1 MRELLVEVQMRSK
14 QSSILSVGDC
24 RTPIRAKSSLMV
36 INAAAAGLGELV
48 SSVVDGPAVY
58 VVNVMTRNENPVKL
72 KTENRTNRL
81 SRLEGG
87 VVEKRGIV
95 SRPLSSNGPWG
106 RKGNGEKRGVKGGR
120 RRGKCGGEWEG
131 RGRVKRVRE
140 EGNLEG
146 KEVKQLQM

>member
-1 MRELLVEVQMRSK
+1 MKLEVETGELLAMKWKWQRRGGGRTEQLGMRELLVEVQMRSK

-81 SRLEGG
+81 SRLEKA
-87 VVEKRGIV
+87 V
-95 SRPLSSNGPWG
+95 
-106 RKGNGEKRGVKGGR
+106 
-120 RRGKCGGEWEG
+120 
-131 RGRVKRVRE
+131 
-140 EGNLEG
+140 
-146 KEVKQLQM
+146 